1 MFCFSRRQQNNFW
14 YKKKNYGTGLKKNGF
29 STHFR
34 LLGVVDWATT
44 YSLPLHYICLGC
56 PLGCFPRHHI
66 FCKTSKLSYYF
77 YIVNKYVRYNNVYY
91 PLVVPFDIFCQQEV
105 NQIYNQVPK
114 AQQVTCGKGTRKSY
128 PLFLSVTVNN
138 KNVSNQC
145 NLTVEIEQV
154 VDKNSHRP
162 LSTKHCNCILLILE
176 YLFHIKN
183 D

>member
-1 MFCFSRRQQNNFW
+1 MSTWNFFIFAQMSYALLPSYEVNIESCQENNLSRVDNLMFTSYEGNNYFIKTWMFCFSRRQQNNFW

-105 NQIYNQVPK
+105 N
-114 AQQVTCGKGTRKSY
+114 
-128 PLFLSVTVNN
+128 
-138 KNVSNQC
+138 
-145 NLTVEIEQV
+145 
-154 VDKNSHRP
+154 
-162 LSTKHCNCILLILE
+162 
-176 YLFHIKN
+176 
-183 D
+183 